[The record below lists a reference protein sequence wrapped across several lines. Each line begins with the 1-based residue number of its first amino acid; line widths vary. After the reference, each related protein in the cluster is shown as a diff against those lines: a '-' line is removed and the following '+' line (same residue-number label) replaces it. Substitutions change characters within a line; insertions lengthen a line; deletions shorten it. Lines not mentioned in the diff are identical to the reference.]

1 MKITLNLESLQT
13 ALKLIQKAIPSN
25 PQLPI
30 LSSIHLKLEKSQLT
44 LSATDL
50 YLGIKASI
58 PTESTESVEVAIPGE
73 TFRDF
78 INSFSGDEIIMD
90 VQTAQITLTSGQ
102 SQVKIPI
109 QKTKDYPDFPEI
121 NGDSIPLST
130 SFLEEVKNLVS
141 FAASIDQARP
151 VLTAILLNFTDSG
164 LEVVG
169 TDGFRLALL
178 NYPDIIQQPRQLL
191 IPVKA
196 FNEVCRI
203 AIQTKAEFVDL
214 QVSTELKQLKFNLAN
229 NEVFV
234 RLIEGDYPPYQK
246 IIPDGFTSKISLDG
260 ETLKKELQRAF
271 VLARES
277 SNIVKLSLESD
288 SLTINSISPAYGEYQ
303 GKILLPTENKELN
316 EIAFNT
322 TYLLD
327 FLNSV
332 KPGTLFFEMN
342 ESLKPAMFTIDGRL
356 NFKYMVMPFRVNE

>member
-1 MKITLNLESLQT
+1 MKITLNLESLQK

-30 LSSIHLKLEKSQLT
+30 LSSIHLKLEESQLT
-44 LSATDL
+44 LSATAL

-58 PTESTESVEVAIPGE
+58 PVDSTKSIEIAIPGE

-78 INSFSGDEIIMD
+78 INSFSSDEITMEIKTSQ
-90 VQTAQITLTSGQ
+90 VTLTSGQ
-102 SQVKIPI
+102 SQVKIPV

-121 NGDSIPLST
+121 DGESISLST
-130 SFLEEVKNLVS
+130 SFLEEVRNLVS
-141 FAASIDQARP
+141 FAASADQTRP
-151 VLTAILLNFTDSG
+151 VLTAVLLNFTDSG

-203 AIQTKAEFVDL
+203 AIQTKAEFIDL
-214 QVSTELKQLKFNLAN
+214 QISTELKQLKFNLAN
-229 NEVFV
+229 NEIFV

-246 IIPDGFTSKISLDG
+246 IIPDGFTTQISLDG
-260 ETLKKELQRAF
+260 EILRKELQRAF

-277 SNIVKLSLESD
+277 SNIVKLGLESD
-288 SLTINSISPAYGEYQ
+288 VLTINSVSPAYGEYQ
-303 GKILLPTENKELN
+303 GKILLSVENKESN

-332 KPGTLFFEMN
+332 KPETLIFKMN
-342 ESLKPAMFTIDGRL
+342 ESLKPAMFVIDGQP
-356 NFKYMVMPFRVNE
+356 NFKYVVMPFRVNE